1 MTIPLMPLIES
12 IDNVHT
18 TVFYWKPKFE
28 DEKKKPKTKK
38 QTHEQ
43 SRNIFWII
51 EEELIQ
57 LWYNNHIF

>member
-12 IDNVHT
+12 IDNFHT
-18 TVFYWKPKFE
+18 TVFYWKPKFGI
-28 DEKKKPKTKK
+28 EKKNPKTNK
-38 QTHEQ
+38 QIHEQ
-43 SRNIFWII
+43 SRNIFRII

>member
-1 MTIPLMPLIES
+1 MPLIES
-12 IDNVHT
+12 IDNFHT
-18 TVFYWKPKFE
+18 TVFYWKPKYE
-28 DEKKKPKTKK
+28 DEKKTQKTNK

-43 SRNIFWII
+43 SRNIFRII

>member
-12 IDNVHT
+12 IDNFHT

-28 DEKKKPKTKK
+28 DEKKNPKTNK

-43 SRNIFWII
+43 TRNIFRII

>member
-12 IDNVHT
+12 IDNFHT

-28 DEKKKPKTKK
+28 DEKKNNPKTNK

-43 SRNIFWII
+43 SRNIFRII

-57 LWYNNHIF
+57 LW

>member
-12 IDNVHT
+12 IDNFHT

-28 DEKKKPKTKK
+28 DEKKKPQNK

-43 SRNIFWII
+43 SRNIFRII